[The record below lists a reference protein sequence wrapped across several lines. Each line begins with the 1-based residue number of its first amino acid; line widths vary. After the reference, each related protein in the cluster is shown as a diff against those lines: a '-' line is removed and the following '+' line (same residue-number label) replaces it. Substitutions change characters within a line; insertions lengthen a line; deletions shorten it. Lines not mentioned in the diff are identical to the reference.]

1 MIKVIF
7 PTNEFELAIS
17 REEISKFNF
26 FFPKEKKIDYELEQ
40 TAKSCGENKAVP
52 HEKA

>member
-1 MIKVIF
+1 MNLSMQF
-7 PTNEFELAIS
+7 LGRIS
-17 REEISKFNF
+17 QSSIS

-52 HEKA
+52 HEEA

>member
-1 MIKVIF
+1 MIKVVF

-26 FFPKEKKIDYELEQ
+26 FLSKRKKNRLQIGTNSKELWRK
-40 TAKSCGENKAVP
+40 
-52 HEKA
+52 